1 MRSISWG
8 EIGAPMFAW
17 LRIIATS
24 SMGGFNSLGGQVLPS
39 QAPVWSPLK
48 HRSGKPARGE
58 REAGEHS
65 PRDGFRDESVVRL
78 ASQAGGRQ
86 ILAQRV
92 YQFESSACVCP
103 ITFRARGIPAG

>member
-39 QAPVWSPLK
+39 QAPQE
-48 HRSGKPARGE
+48 PAETQHQESRRGE
-58 REAGEHS
+58 S
-65 PRDGFRDESVVRL
+65 VRL
-78 ASQAGGRQ
+78 AN
-86 ILAQRV
+86 ILPATASGMNLSLGWPPKPVADRCLL
-92 YQFESSACVCP
+92 SAV
-103 ITFRARGIPAG
+103 TNLIPLLAVVQ

>member
-1 MRSISWG
+1 M
-8 EIGAPMFAW
+8 
-17 LRIIATS
+17 
-24 SMGGFNSLGGQVLPS
+24 NGQVLTS
-39 QAPVWSPLK
+39 QAPLWSPLK

-65 PRDGFRDESVVRL
+65 PRDGFRDESVVGL

-86 ILAQRV
+86 ILAKRV

-103 ITFRARGIPAG
+103 ITFRGRGIPAGYSNTIYLEAIHRREKEFYR